1 MAASAAA
8 LGGKEGSGMANAVA
22 SDAEERAKRT
32 KGGAPRAELPQV
44 KDLQVRLS
52 VCCWWVHARVHGWTR
67 VGVCMRRTPSVLSD

>member
-1 MAASAAA
+1 
-8 LGGKEGSGMANAVA
+8 MANAVA

-52 VCCWWVHARVHGWTR
+52 VCCWWVHARVYAWMDACRR
-67 VGVCMRRTPSVLSD
+67 VYAAHTFCAF